1 MIHKNNKK
9 LVEDEQIKLNNPKII
24 SSVILIALIIFA
36 VFYFINNSN
45 KKTAIPEQPITV
57 SNPEPSS
64 PTVPDSTTEAST
76 ATETNPTTA
85 TRNRTVKVSTVA
97 SPDTKTPVPDPV
109 ASPQI
114 VNSDR
119 TVSADL
125 TGLTQIDLTGI
136 DDAGYGSE
144 SPIPGVVDDSFIQIP
159 MAGNSFNFFGTNYGT
174 ADTVYWNSN
183 NALVFGSGFNPIT
196 VSISSDTS
204 PAILFGNYDRL
215 TSDVY
220 YSHSTSA
227 DNNFNITKIL
237 VKFSDYYT
245 DTSNLDAGIYQIRL
259 IKEVS
264 GEKRQW
270 IEVSIISSPPSPGY
284 SNNLTV
290 SYPSGVNGSG
300 QPQDSNALE
309 IDPTKDSPYNIT
321 DGVTFLNPLGTLY
334 SSASPTAGTS
344 FILQSDELGNAWTFT
359 NNSYVNL

>member
-1 MIHKNNKK
+1 MEKKN
-9 LVEDEQIKLNNPKII
+9 LNNYTLI
-24 SSVILIALIIFA
+24 SGVILIVLVIFA
-36 VFYFINNSN
+36 LFYFINNSN

-57 SNPEPSS
+57 SEPETSS

-85 TRNRTVKVSTVA
+85 TRNRTVRVSTVA
-97 SPDTKTPVPDPV
+97 SPDIKTPVPDPV

-125 TGLTQIDLTGI
+125 SGLTQIDLTGI
-136 DDAGYGSE
+136 EDAGSDL
-144 SPIPGVVDDSFIQIP
+144 PGLLDDGFIQIP
-159 MAGNSFNFFGTNYGT
+159 MAGNSFNFFGTNYGAT
-174 ADTVYWNSN
+174 DNVYWNSN
-183 NALVFGSGFNPIT
+183 NALTFGSGFSPNI
-196 VSISSDTS
+196 VSLSRDTAE
-204 PAILFGNYDRL
+204 AILFGNYDRL

-237 VKFSDYYT
+237 VKFADYFT
-245 DTSNLDAGIYQIRL
+245 NTTNLDAGIYQIRL

-264 GEKRQW
+264 AEKRQW

-284 SNNLTV
+284 SNNPAV
-290 SYPSGVNGSG
+290 SYPSGLNGLG
-300 QPQDSNALE
+300 QPQDTAGDA

-321 DGVTFLNPLGTLY
+321 DGITFLNPLGTLY
-334 SSASPTAGTS
+334 STASPSTGTS

-359 NNSYVNL
+359 NNAYVNL

>member
-1 MIHKNNKK
+1 MIHNNK
-9 LVEDEQIKLNNPKII
+9 LVEDKKKLSNSKII
-24 SSVILIALIIFA
+24 SGVILIVVIIFA

-45 KKTAIPEQPITV
+45 KKTATPEQPITV
-57 SNPEPSS
+57 SDTDISNP
-64 PTVPDSTTEAST
+64 TTPDNITEAST
-76 ATETNPTTA
+76 ASETNPTTA
-85 TRNRTVKVSTVA
+85 TRNRTVRVSTVA

-125 TGLTQIDLTGI
+125 SGLTQIDLTGI
-136 DDAGYGSE
+136 EDAGYGSA
-144 SPIPGVVDDSFIQIP
+144 SPIPGVLDDSFIQIP

-183 NALVFGSGFNPIT
+183 NALAFGSGFSPNT
-196 VSISSDTS
+196 VSISSDTA
-204 PAILFGNYDRL
+204 PAILLGNYDRL
-215 TSDVY
+215 TSDIY
-220 YSHSTSA
+220 YSHSASA
-227 DNNFNITKIL
+227 DSNFNITKIL
-237 VKFSDYYT
+237 VKFSDYYM
-245 DTSNLDAGIYQIRL
+245 DSANLDAGIYQIRL

-290 SYPSGVNGSG
+290 SYPSGSNGSG
-300 QPQDSNALE
+300 QPMDSGGLE
-309 IDPTKDSPYNIT
+309 IDITKDSPYNIT

-334 SSASPTAGTS
+334 SSASPAAGTS

>member
-1 MIHKNNKK
+1 MEKKNLKNYT
-9 LVEDEQIKLNNPKII
+9 LI
-24 SSVILIALIIFA
+24 SGVILIALVISA
-36 VFYFINNSN
+36 AFYFLNNRN
-45 KKTAIPEQPITV
+45 KKTATPEQPITI

-64 PTVPDSTTEAST
+64 PTTSDSTTEAST
-76 ATETNPTTA
+76 ASGTNPTTV
-85 TRNRTVKVSTVA
+85 TRNRTLSASTVA
-97 SPDTKTPVPDPV
+97 SLETKTPVPDPV
-109 ASPQI
+109 ISPQI

-125 TGLTQIDLTGI
+125 SGLTQIDLTGI
-136 DDAGYGSE
+136 YDAGSS
-144 SPIPGVVDDSFIQIP
+144 SPGLLDDGFIQIP
-159 MAGNSFNFFGTNYGT
+159 MAGNDFNFFGTNYGAT
-174 ADTVYWNSN
+174 DNVYWNSN
-183 NALVFGSGFNPIT
+183 NALTFGSGFSPNI
-196 VSISSDTS
+196 VSLSRDTA
-204 PAILFGNYDRL
+204 PAILLGNYDRL
-215 TSDVY
+215 TSDIY

-227 DNNFNITKIL
+227 DSNFNITKIL
-237 VKFSDYYT
+237 VKFSDYYI

-290 SYPSGVNGSG
+290 SYPSGSNGSG
-300 QPQDSNALE
+300 QPQDSAGDA

-321 DGVTFLNPLGTLY
+321 DGITFLNPLGTLY
-334 SSASPTAGTS
+334 SSASPATGTS

>member
-1 MIHKNNKK
+1 MENMEKKNLKNYT
-9 LVEDEQIKLNNPKII
+9 LI
-24 SSVILIALIIFA
+24 SGVILIALVISA
-36 VFYFINNSN
+36 AFYFINNSN

-57 SNPEPSS
+57 TNPEPSS
-64 PTVPDSTTEAST
+64 PTTPDSTTEAST
-76 ATETNPTTA
+76 ASETNTTTV
-85 TRNRTVKVSTVA
+85 TRNRTVRASTVA
-97 SPDTKTPVPDPV
+97 SPNIKTPVPDPV
-109 ASPQI
+109 VSPQI

-125 TGLTQIDLTGI
+125 SGLTQIDLTGI
-136 DDAGYGSE
+136 YDAGSS
-144 SPIPGVVDDSFIQIP
+144 SPGLLDDGFIQIP

-196 VSISSDTS
+196 VSISRDTA
-204 PAILFGNYDRL
+204 PAILLGNYDRL
-215 TSDVY
+215 TSDIY
-220 YSHSTSA
+220 YSHSTST
-227 DNNFNITKIL
+227 DSNFNITKIL

-300 QPQDSNALE
+300 QPQDSNGLE
-309 IDPTKDSPYNIT
+309 IDATKDSPYNIT

-334 SSASPTAGTS
+334 SSASPAAGTS

-359 NNSYVNL
+359 NNAYVNL

>member
-1 MIHKNNKK
+1 MENMEKKNLKNYT
-9 LVEDEQIKLNNPKII
+9 LI
-24 SSVILIALIIFA
+24 SGVILIALIIFA

-45 KKTAIPEQPITV
+45 KKTATPEQPITV

-64 PTVPDSTTEAST
+64 PTTPDSTTEAST
-76 ATETNPTTA
+76 ASETNPMTV
-85 TRNRTVKVSTVA
+85 TRNRTVRASTVA
-97 SPDTKTPVPDPV
+97 SPNIKTPVPDPV

-136 DDAGYGSE
+136 YDSGYGSQ
-144 SPIPGVVDDSFIQIP
+144 SPIPGVLDDSFIQIP
-159 MAGNSFNFFGTNYGT
+159 MAGNDFNFFGTNYGT

-183 NALVFGSGFNPIT
+183 NALAFGSVFSPIT
-196 VSISSDTS
+196 VSISSDTA

-215 TSDVY
+215 ASDVY

-237 VKFSDYYT
+237 VKFADYFT
-245 DTSNLDAGIYQIRL
+245 NTTNLDAGIYQIRL

-270 IEVSIISSPPSPGY
+270 IEVSIIASPPSPGY

-300 QPQDSNALE
+300 QPQDSNGLE
-309 IDPTKDSPYNIT
+309 IDTTKDSPYNIT

-334 SSASPTAGTS
+334 SSASPAAGTS

>member
-1 MIHKNNKK
+1 VIHKDNKK
-9 LVEDEQIKLNNPKII
+9 QIEDEQINVSNPRII
-24 SSVILIALIIFA
+24 SSVILIALVIFA

-45 KKTAIPEQPITV
+45 KKTATPEQPVTV

-85 TRNRTVKVSTVA
+85 TRNRTVKVSTVV

-109 ASPQI
+109 VSPQI

-125 TGLTQIDLTGI
+125 SGLTQIDLTGI
-136 DDAGYGSE
+136 YDAGYGSQ
-144 SPIPGVVDDSFIQIP
+144 SPIPGVLDDSFIQIP

-183 NALVFGSGFNPIT
+183 NALSFGSVFSPIT
-196 VSISSDTS
+196 VSISSDTA

-215 TSDVY
+215 ASDVY

-227 DNNFNITKIL
+227 DNKFNITKIL
-237 VKFSDYYT
+237 VKFADYYDNT
-245 DTSNLDAGIYQIRL
+245 TNLDAGIYQIRL

-300 QPQDSNALE
+300 QPQDSNGLE
-309 IDPTKDSPYNIT
+309 IDATKDSPYNIT
-321 DGVTFLNPLGTLY
+321 DGITFLNPLGTLY
-334 SSASPTAGTS
+334 SSASPAAGTS

-359 NNSYVNL
+359 NNAYVNL

>member
-1 MIHKNNKK
+1 VIHKNNKK
-9 LVEDEQIKLNNPKII
+9 HIEDEQIKVSNPKII
-24 SSVILIALIIFA
+24 SSVILIALVIFA

-45 KKTAIPEQPITV
+45 KKTATPEQPVTV

-85 TRNRTVKVSTVA
+85 TRNRTVRVSAVA
-97 SPDTKTPVPDPV
+97 SRDTKTPVPDPV

-136 DDAGYGSE
+136 EDAGSA
-144 SPIPGVVDDSFIQIP
+144 SPGLLDDGFIQIP

-183 NALVFGSGFNPIT
+183 NALAFGSVFSPNT
-196 VSISSDTS
+196 VSISSDTA
-204 PAILFGNYDRL
+204 PAILLGNYDRL
-215 TSDVY
+215 TSDIY

-227 DNNFNITKIL
+227 DSNFNITKIL
-237 VKFSDYYT
+237 VKFSDYYI

-259 IKEVS
+259 IKELS

-270 IEVSIISSPPSPGY
+270 IEVSIIASPPSPGY

-290 SYPSGVNGSG
+290 SYPSGSDASG

-309 IDPTKDSPYNIT
+309 IDATKDSPYNIT

-334 SSASPTAGTS
+334 STASPTAGTS
-344 FILQSDELGNAWTFT
+344 FILQSDELGDVWNFT
-359 NNSYVNL
+359 NNAYVNL

>member
-1 MIHKNNKK
+1 MENMEKKN
-9 LVEDEQIKLNNPKII
+9 LNNYTLI
-24 SSVILIALIIFA
+24 SGVILIALVIFA

-45 KKTAIPEQPITV
+45 KKTSTPEQPITV
-57 SNPEPSS
+57 SDTDTSNP
-64 PTVPDSTTEAST
+64 TTPDNTTEAST
-76 ATETNPTTA
+76 ASETNPTTA
-85 TRNRTVKVSTVA
+85 TRNRTVRVSTVA

-114 VNSDR
+114 VNADR

-125 TGLTQIDLTGI
+125 SGLTQIDLTGI
-136 DDAGYGSE
+136 EDAGSA
-144 SPIPGVVDDSFIQIP
+144 SPGLLDDGFIQIP

-183 NALVFGSGFNPIT
+183 NALAFGSGFSPNT
-196 VSISSDTS
+196 VSISSDTA
-204 PAILFGNYDRL
+204 PAILLGNYDRL
-215 TSDVY
+215 TSDIY

-227 DNNFNITKIL
+227 DINFNITKIL
-237 VKFSDYYT
+237 VKFADYYL
-245 DTSNLDAGIYQIRL
+245 DSANLDAGIYQIRL
-259 IKEVS
+259 IKELS

-290 SYPSGVNGSG
+290 SYPSGSNGSG
-300 QPQDSNALE
+300 QPQDSAGDA

-321 DGVTFLNPLGTLY
+321 DGITFLNPLGTLY
-334 SSASPTAGTS
+334 SSASPATGTS